1 MCDVLNVSES
11 GYYRY
16 LKNQGKPSSDAVLS
30 AQITEIVNEVPYNRN
45 YGVPRMQMALE
56 QRGKRYGT
64 RKISRV
70 MRIMGLIHPARRRPK
85 GLTKVTTEIEEK
97 ENLIKQDFTASEPGK
112 KLLTDITQVQCS
124 DGKLYVS
131 PILDCFDGKIA
142 AMKIRD
148 NMKKDLCIDTVTDLQ
163 RRQNLRGAI
172 LHSDRGSQYT
182 SYEFRNKLLVSGIT
196 QSLSGVN
203 HCYDNARME
212 SFFATL
218 KKELI
223 YQIPTYKM
231 KKDEVTTL
239 IYRYVFAYYN
249 RERVYTTNPGGLP
262 PDVYR
267 EKFLTTKEVAA

>member
-1 MCDVLNVSES
+1 MCDVLGVSES

-16 LKNQGKPSSDAVLS
+16 QKNLGKPSTDAILS
-30 AQITEIVNEVPYNRN
+30 AEISEIICKSPYNRN
-45 YGVPRMQMALE
+45 YGVPRMQIALK
-56 QRGKRYGT
+56 QQGKRYGT
-64 RKISRV
+64 RKIKRV
-70 MRIMGLIHPARRRPK
+70 MQVMGLIHPPRRRPK

-112 KLLTDITQVQCS
+112 KMLTDISQVQCG
-124 DGKLYVS
+124 DGKIYIS
-131 PILDCFDGKIA
+131 PILDCFDGKIV

-182 SYEFRNKLLVSGIT
+182 SYEFRNKLIMSGIT
-196 QSLSGVN
+196 QSLSGVD

-223 YQIPTYKM
+223 YQIPVHKM
-231 KKDEVTTL
+231 KMEDVKTL
-239 IYRYVFAYYN
+239 IFRYVFTYYN
-249 RERVYTTNPGGLP
+249 RERVYTTNPEGLSP
-262 PDVYR
+262 EAYR
-267 EKFLTTKEVAA
+267 AKYLSKEVAA